1 MPALRRASVGG
12 TLLPECPTAAASGYV
27 SIAVS
32 ENVYVSFTTTATTA
46 GDATEGSA
54 SELLTPR
61 QVRCTARF
69 RPASCRLRVIHVGS
83 GLSAFGGTAD
93 MNS

>member
-1 MPALRRASVGG
+1 
-12 TLLPECPTAAASGYV
+12 
-27 SIAVS
+27 VS
-32 ENVYVSFTTTATTA
+32 EDVYVSFTTTATTA

-69 RPASCRLRVIHVGS
+69 RPGLPPLVEGGALTSLRHVPFFQLPTLAPES
-83 GLSAFGGTAD
+83 NPLVRPPNSA
-93 MNS
+93 